1 MQKEKRQRVFG
12 HVDFTRL
19 FAVFYWTFSF
29 EYMDPS
35 SGPSLVHL
43 VILVILVI
51 LVVFDSLEAEQ
62 TCF

>member
-1 MQKEKRQRVFG
+1 MQKQKRQRVFG

-43 VILVILVI
+43 VH
-51 LVVFDSLEAEQ
+51 LVVFDSLQ
-62 TCF
+62 KQKKPVFNS